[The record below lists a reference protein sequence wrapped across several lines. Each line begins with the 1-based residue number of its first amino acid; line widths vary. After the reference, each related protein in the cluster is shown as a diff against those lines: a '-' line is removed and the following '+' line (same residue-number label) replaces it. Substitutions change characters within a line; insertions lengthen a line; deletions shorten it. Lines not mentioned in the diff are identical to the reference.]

1 MMEKKIHL
9 SDKKWRY
16 IFMAIM
22 NVTKNVKNQFSN
34 DKNLAMRIN
43 FYKKYTTNKYKF
55 ADWLFDKY
63 VFKENMKI
71 LELGC
76 GNGSH
81 WDGKV
86 KTLPDGCCLVLSDFS
101 DGMLELVK
109 EKFASNTNV
118 SIKKI
123 DIQEIPFENE
133 TFDVVIANHML
144 FHVPNL
150 GKALSEVK
158 RVLKENGVFY
168 SATDGNGGMRPFL
181 HKAIAQFDPKS
192 TAFTEQLPFNLQNG
206 SEILSKYFENV
217 QRFDYENTLAIT
229 DTQDLIEWLKST
241 KSISG
246 YTDECL
252 ANLYNYFEDIRIKNG
267 AINIPRET
275 GVFISKK

>member
-9 SDKKWRY
+9 SDKKWRD

>member
-1 MMEKKIHL
+1 
-9 SDKKWRY
+9 
-16 IFMAIM
+16 MAIM

-81 WDGKV
+81 WEGKIE
-86 KTLPDGCCLVLSDFS
+86 TLPNGCSLVLSDFS
-101 DGMLELVK
+101 EGMLDLVR
-109 EKFASNTNV
+109 EKFSKKKNV
-118 SIKKI
+118 SIEKI
-123 DIQEIPFENE
+123 DIQDIPYENE
-133 TFDVVIANHML
+133 TFDIVIANHML
-144 FHVPNL
+144 FHVPDLN
-150 GKALSEVK
+150 KAFEP
-158 RVLKENGVFY
+158 
-168 SATDGNGGMRPFL
+168 T
-181 HKAIAQFDPKS
+181 S

-206 SEILSKYFENV
+206 CEILGKYFENV

-229 DTQDLIEWLKST
+229 NTQDLIDWLKST

-246 YTDECL
+246 YSDESL
-252 ANLYNYFEDIRIKNG
+252 SNLYNYFEDIREKDG

-275 GVFISKK
+275 GVFISIK

>member
-1 MMEKKIHL
+1 
-9 SDKKWRY
+9 
-16 IFMAIM
+16 MAIM

-81 WDGKV
+81 WEGKIE
-86 KTLPDGCCLVLSDFS
+86 TLPNGCSLVLSDFS
-101 DGMLELVK
+101 EGMLDLVR
-109 EKFASNTNV
+109 EKFSKKKNV
-118 SIKKI
+118 SIEKI
-123 DIQEIPFENE
+123 DIQDIPYENE
-133 TFDVVIANHML
+133 TFDIVIANHML
-144 FHVPNL
+144 FHVPDLN
-150 GKALSEVK
+150 KALLEVK
-158 RVLKENGVFY
+158 RVLKDNGVFY

-181 HKAIAQFDPKS
+181 HNAIVKFEPTS

-206 SEILSKYFENV
+206 CEILGKYFENV

-229 DTQDLIEWLKST
+229 NTQDLIDWLKST

-246 YTDECL
+246 YSDESL
-252 ANLYNYFEDIRIKNG
+252 LNLYNYFEDIRIKDG
-267 AINIPRET
+267 AISIPRET
-275 GVFISKK
+275 GVFISVK

>member
-1 MMEKKIHL
+1 
-9 SDKKWRY
+9 
-16 IFMAIM
+16 MAIM

-86 KTLPDGCCLVLSDFS
+86 KTLPNGCCLVLSDFS

-123 DIQEIPFENE
+123 DIQEIPFENA

-206 SEILSKYFENV
+206 SEILSKYFENI